1 MKFFDAYKGKV
12 FSSILAGFLTLS
24 FILAPLSQTL
34 KIQRAEAAT
43 DNITF
48 EILGAKFGGMSAA
61 SNAASAISNSISAG
75 VQKSLGL
82 KEWTFDGV
90 AFALINIVIKEMIRS
105 TTKWVASGFK
115 GSPAFVTDLNGFLL
129 NIGDKVAGNFIYGA
143 GLGALC
149 SPFKLDIQLALD
161 LSYQKTRGYQ
171 AQCRLSRVVANMD
184 RFLGGDFAQGGWDGW
199 YEVALG
205 ESNPYTTKFAAETA
219 MYASISSAQ
228 GEQIKLLDFGRG
240 FFSKTNDDCEAD
252 SGTPC
257 HLNTPG
263 AVIESQINE
272 VIKYP
277 GQRLNVADEV
287 NELVGAL
294 LTQLGKEILSGAG
307 GLLGLDSS
315 SSNNNS
321 SYWSRVDTDTSVSG
335 YVGSSEP
342 VFKTTLDQERKFI
355 LLNTR
360 IVDMVSDVRGY
371 REAMYPVRTY
381 TDPDTGRTVTT
392 TPCASG
398 TFTPSLERALTTAQ
412 VNIASTTVLVQE
424 ITRLQT
430 DYDAVQNVSIAPT
443 TLQTLMRTYNS
454 TSVPDTKSKILDRYI
469 QYQSS
474 GRLHDTNTIVDL
486 EITTIPALGDE
497 VTAFK
502 ASIDTACR
510 NYNDNNSNG
519 G

>member
-1 MKFFDAYKGKV
+1 MKFLDTYKGKI
-12 FSSILAGFLTLS
+12 FSSIVAGFLTLS

-34 KIQRAEAAT
+34 EVKKAEAGFT
-43 DNITF
+43 DNIIF
-48 EILGAKFGGMSAA
+48 EQLSAIWSEKGAISDA
-61 SNAASAISNSISAG
+61 SSAISNSISAG

-149 SPFKLDIQLALD
+149 SPFKLNIQLALD
-161 LSYQKTRGYQ
+161 VSYNKTRGYQ
-171 AQCRLSRVVANMD
+171 AQCRLSQVVANMD
-184 RFLGGDFAQGGWDGW
+184 RFLDGDFAQGGWDGW

-205 ESNPYTTKFAAETA
+205 SSNPYTTKFAAETA

-240 FFSKTNDDCEAD
+240 FFSKVNEDCEAD

-263 AVIESQINE
+263 AVIESQIND

-277 GQRLNVADEV
+277 GQRLNVADEI

-294 LTQLGKEILSGAG
+294 LTQLSKEVLGGVG
-307 GLLGLDSS
+307 GLLGVGSS
-315 SSNNNS
+315 SGNNN
-321 SYWSRVDTDTSVSG
+321 YWSRVDADTTVSG

-355 LLNTR
+355 LLNTT
-360 IVDMVSDVRGY
+360 IADMVSDVRGY

-381 TDPDTGRTVTT
+381 TDSDTGRTVTT

-398 TFTPSLERALTTAQ
+398 ALTPSLQRALTTAR
-412 VNIASTTVLVQE
+412 VNIASSTVLVQE

-430 DYDAVQNVSIAPT
+430 DYDAVQNVSIAPA
-443 TLQTLMRTYNS
+443 TLQTLMRTYGGN
-454 TSVPDTKSKILDRYI
+454 SVPDTKSKILNRYL

-474 GRLHDTNTIVDL
+474 GRLHDTNTMVDL
-486 EITTIPALGDE
+486 ELQTIPSLRDE
-497 VTAFK
+497 VTAFRS
-502 ASIDTACR
+502 SIDTACQD
-510 NYNDNNSNG
+510 YNNNSNG